1 MFLKKSLMK
10 RVKVPLLLMLL
21 TILVSFLVPT
31 VLAEQVNPSKKDEAP
46 VNADL
51 TYSLDMYFA
60 IVNYNEPTNPWIKI
74 NYYYENGSFITMI
87 YGMDRTVFPSLNLNY
102 QDNFVQVF
110 DRKGKM
116 CGFGFKT
123 RYRSNLYIFVPV

>member
-1 MFLKKSLMK
+1 MK

-46 VNADL
+46 ANADL
-51 TYSLDMYFA
+51 AYSFNMYFA
-60 IVNYNEPTNPWIKI
+60 IVNYNEPTNPWIQV

-102 QDNFVQVF
+102 QNNFVQVF
-110 DRKGKM
+110 DGKGKM

-123 RYRSNLYIFVPV
+123 RYRSKLYIFVPV